1 MTRLATLFGLGL
13 ALPAPGTFGS
23 LAALPAA
30 LLLHWVGGF
39 PVFALGFIASVV
51 GGYFAADS
59 YLAASGVKDPGEVI
73 VDEFAGQLLALMP
86 LSLGLWL
93 SGAGADVMLRAWP
106 GWVGGFLLFR
116 LFDILKPP
124 PVSTAERLPGAL
136 GVMADDLVAGL
147 MAAIVVTVAAAL
159 AHGWLR

>member
-30 LLLHWVGGF
+30 LLLHWIGGF
-39 PVFALGFIASVV
+39 PAFALGLVCSIFA
-51 GGYFAADS
+51 GYVAADR
-59 YLAASGVKDPGEVI
+59 YLAATGLKDPGEII
-73 VDEFAGQLLALMP
+73 VDEFAGQLLALAP

-93 SGAGADVMLRAWP
+93 AGAGADSMLRAWP

-116 LFDILKPP
+116 FFDILKPP
-124 PVSTAERLPGAL
+124 PVSTAEKLPGAL

-147 MAAIVVTVAAAL
+147 LAAIVVTAAAAF
-159 AHGWLR
+159 AHGWFK